1 MSRLSSSSNVPSVLT
16 PEHDNVLDERL
27 DSLRAATESLTAPAH
42 LKATLMSAFKVH
54 HAKSHAA
61 KRRSEFITQWF
72 APGFALAASVG
83 MSAWMVLVPMAQ
95 PMLDQPQVASVGVGA
110 GISTEAPFIALQSL
124 EQIAMEPQPRLIEAD
139 VPRMWLAAYGVSVNP
154 ESAGDAVRAEM
165 LVSASGQPLAMRF
178 LP

>member
-1 MSRLSSSSNVPSVLT
+1 MSRLPSSSSVQAALT
-16 PEHDNVLDERL
+16 PEHDNVLDELL
-27 DSLRAATESLTAPAH
+27 DNLRAATESLAAPAH
-42 LKATLMSAFKVH
+42 LEATLMSAFKAH

-83 MSAWMVLVPMAQ
+83 MSAWMVLAPMAQ
-95 PMLDQPQVASVGVGA
+95 PILDQPQFASIGVET
-110 GISTEAPFIALQSL
+110 GISTNAPFIALQSL
-124 EQIAMEPQPRLIEAD
+124 EQIALEPQPRLIEAD

>member
-1 MSRLSSSSNVPSVLT
+1 MSQLPSSSSGPSVLT
-16 PEHDNVLDERL
+16 PERESVLDERL
-27 DSLRAATESLTAPAH
+27 DGLRAATESLAAPAH
-42 LKATLMSAFKVH
+42 LQAALMATFKVH

-95 PMLDQPQVASVGVGA
+95 PMLDQPQVASVGVDA
-110 GISTEAPFIALQSL
+110 GISPEAPFIALQSL

-139 VPRMWLAAYGVSVNP
+139 VPRMWLTAYGVSVNP